1 MELCAKR
8 ATDFQKVLAP
18 PPSSNGHGT
27 GGVGTAIESPTFSN
41 RPQPWG
47 RPELA
52 GKSCFPTEVRSKLPK
67 LPARSSPSFLH
78 QIDRVRHQEP
88 DRIIKEIFE
97 GSKVGPMSTDIQS
110 DYSLVSALDFASRTW
125 CPETCQD
132 CGSADSASPRPAR
145 IADQADYG
153 PLHPARATRAD
164 LVSPRNLPA
173 GQADHSPLI
182 SPSNEKCIGSTTGP
196 LLTSTLQSQV
206 EFWDWS
212 KYRGDSAEFSA
223 EV

>member
-1 MELCAKR
+1 
-8 ATDFQKVLAP
+8 VLAP

-52 GKSCFPTEVRSKLPK
+52 GKSCFPTAVRSKLPK

-78 QIDRVRHQEP
+78 QIDRFTNL
-88 DRIIKEIFE
+88 IFRDNQAP
-97 GSKVGPMSTDIQS
+97 G
-110 DYSLVSALDFASRTW
+110 
-125 CPETCQD
+125 
-132 CGSADSASPRPAR
+132 AR
-145 IADQADYG
+145 QNYK
-153 PLHPARATRAD
+153 RD
-164 LVSPRNLPA
+164 LR
-173 GQADHSPLI
+173 GI
-182 SPSNEKCIGSTTGP
+182 EKCIGSTTGP

-206 EFWDWS
+206 KFWDWS